1 MEFVKEWKF
10 SLVQKK
16 EMLFWDIQIVLLSVI
31 DENSYFQ
38 NIKTSSTT

>member
-16 EMLFWDIQIVLLSVI
+16 EMLFWDIQVVLLSVI